1 MDIATVIGL
10 GLVVVAIIGAILAGG
25 DITAFIDVPS
35 VLVVGLGVIGGTF
48 IKTSMEVVKNL
59 VAVVMKAIFL
69 HLQIQKKQLIN

>member
-10 GLVVVAIIGAILAGG
+10 GLVVMAIIGAILAGG
-25 DITAFIDVPS
+25 DITAFIDVP
-35 VLVVGLGVIGGTF
+35 LFLLLDLVIGGTF
-48 IKTSMEVVKNL
+48 INVSEVVENL